1 MGAVSVIFW
10 GVIVLAVLV
19 VVHELG
25 HFIAARAF
33 GVRVTEFMIGLPGP
47 SIGFTRNGTRYGI
60 TCIPLGG
67 YNRITGME
75 SGPEDPNLEQV
86 LAYVYRQG
94 VADVEHTALA
104 CGLSP
109 EEAETALFI
118 LDGWGSINAPGREN
132 PHEQYAAPKTGVYE
146 LGQPREV
153 EDSKALLD
161 AERQQTYRGL
171 SFPKRLVVLFAGPL
185 MNILLAFVILLVVFC
200 GVGIPVVSTQLSSV
214 VEDGPAAAAGLQAG
228 DRIVAIDDTPIDDWE
243 SLSLALLEVE
253 PGATV
258 AVGYERDG
266 VEHTA
271 QVTTVVSK
279 DDTAQLGVYAGTEQ
293 FRLSVPL
300 GLQASWDYLAI
311 TVWSYASLFNP
322 ATAAD
327 TLSQSTSVV
336 GIAVMSQQA
345 ASAGIVPLLYF
356 IAVISLSLGI
366 VNLLPVPPLDGGRI
380 VVEVI
385 QRIAHREV
393 PTKVINGI
401 TIVVIALLLVLF
413 LFMTQQDIARFV
425 LGGS

>member
-1 MGAVSVIFW
+1 MGVISVIFW
-10 GVIVLAVLV
+10 GIVVLAVLV

-25 HFIAARAF
+25 HFIAARSF

-47 SIGFTRNGTRYGI
+47 SIGFSRGGTRYGI

-109 EEAETALFI
+109 EEAETALYI

-132 PHEQYAAPKTGVYE
+132 PYEQYAAPRTDVYE
-146 LGQPREV
+146 LGEPREV
-153 EDSKALLD
+153 ADPNALLD
-161 AERQQTYRGL
+161 AERAHTYRGL
-171 SFPKRLVVLFAGPL
+171 SFPKRLAVLFAGPF
-185 MNILLAFVILLVVFC
+185 MNVFLAFVILLVVFC
-200 GVGIPVVSTQLSSV
+200 GVGVTVASTQIASV
-214 VEDGPAAAAGLQAG
+214 VEGGPAAQAGLQAG
-228 DRIVAIDDTPIDDWE
+228 DRVVSIDDVTVDDWQT
-243 SLSLALLEVE
+243 LSLALLEVE
-253 PGATV
+253 PGTTV

-266 VEHTA
+266 VERTA
-271 QVTTVVSK
+271 QVTTVASK
-279 DDTAQLGVYAGTEQ
+279 DDTAQLGIYAGTEQ
-293 FRLSVPL
+293 VRLSVPQ
-300 GLQASWDYLAI
+300 GIRASWGYLAL
-311 TVWSYASLFNP
+311 TVYSYASLFNP

-336 GIAVMSQQA
+336 GIAVMSEQA
-345 ASAGIVPLLYF
+345 ASAGLVPLLYF
-356 IAVISLSLGI
+356 MAVISLSLGI